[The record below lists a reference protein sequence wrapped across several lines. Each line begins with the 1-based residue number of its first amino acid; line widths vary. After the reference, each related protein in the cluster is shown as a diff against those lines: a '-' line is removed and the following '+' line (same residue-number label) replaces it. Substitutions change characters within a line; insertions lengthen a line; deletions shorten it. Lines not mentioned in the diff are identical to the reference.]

1 MIARFEA
8 HQNASHFPK
17 PSSQGV
23 VFKPQ
28 EHCRLRGVWGNAQDT
43 TPVRGSFCREIK
55 TLFSPCG
62 VDGLSTDWLS
72 PKKLNKNNAGCRHV

>member
-43 TPVRGSFCREIK
+43 TPVWGSFCCEIK
-55 TLFSPCG
+55 TLFNPCAVSP
-62 VDGLSTDWLS
+62 LSAFWKSRFLS
-72 PKKLNKNNAGCRHV
+72 NKNNGRAI